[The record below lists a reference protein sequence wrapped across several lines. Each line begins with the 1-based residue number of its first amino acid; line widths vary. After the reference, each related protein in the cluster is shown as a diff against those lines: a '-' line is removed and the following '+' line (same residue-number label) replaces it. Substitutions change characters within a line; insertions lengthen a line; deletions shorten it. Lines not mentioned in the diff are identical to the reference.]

1 MPGKIILFIA
11 SEKGY
16 TAFSAVVM
24 QNYAHKIGAV
34 VTFKETDV
42 AKSWDNDI
50 REECIHSKIP
60 FYFWADIKNNM
71 FAVMQEHD
79 CKYAVTISWKYLLPV
94 EINKYLKYPPIVF
107 HDSLL
112 PKYRGFSPT
121 PTAIMCGETEI
132 GVTAILANEQVDQGE
147 ILVQKS
153 VYIPETMY
161 IEDII
166 SKQSALCADM
176 LIEIIQKIEVDALTG
191 VPQNEDDATYSI
203 WRNIEDCHI
212 DWNKSAKE
220 IYDFVRAVGS
230 PYPGAFTF
238 LNGEKIYIKRTEIAE
253 DLKFIIRD
261 CGKIWRIA
269 DNQPEV
275 ICGKG
280 ILRIVSAAYEDGE
293 GVAFHRVRCRLK

>member
-60 FYFWADIKNNM
+60 FYFWADVKNNM

-132 GVTAILANEQVDQGE
+132 GVTAIFANEQVDQGE

-166 SKQSALCADM
+166 SKQSALCADI

-275 ICGKG
+275 ICGNG

>member
-132 GVTAILANEQVDQGE
+132 GVTAIFANEQVDQEE

-153 VYIPETMY
+153 VYIPKTMY

>member
-166 SKQSALCADM
+166 
-176 LIEIIQKIEVDALTG
+176 
-191 VPQNEDDATYSI
+191 
-203 WRNIEDCHI
+203 
-212 DWNKSAKE
+212 
-220 IYDFVRAVGS
+220 
-230 PYPGAFTF
+230 
-238 LNGEKIYIKRTEIAE
+238 
-253 DLKFIIRD
+253 
-261 CGKIWRIA
+261 
-269 DNQPEV
+269 
-275 ICGKG
+275 
-280 ILRIVSAAYEDGE
+280 
-293 GVAFHRVRCRLK
+293 

>member
-1 MPGKIILFIA
+1 
-11 SEKGY
+11 
-16 TAFSAVVM
+16 
-24 QNYAHKIGAV
+24 
-34 VTFKETDV
+34 
-42 AKSWDNDI
+42 
-50 REECIHSKIP
+50 
-60 FYFWADIKNNM
+60 M

-132 GVTAILANEQVDQGE
+132 GVTAIFANEQVDQGE

-153 VYIPETMY
+153 VYIPKTMY

>member
-94 EINKYLKYPPIVF
+94 EI
-107 HDSLL
+107 
-112 PKYRGFSPT
+112 
-121 PTAIMCGETEI
+121 
-132 GVTAILANEQVDQGE
+132 
-147 ILVQKS
+147 
-153 VYIPETMY
+153 
-161 IEDII
+161 
-166 SKQSALCADM
+166 
-176 LIEIIQKIEVDALTG
+176 
-191 VPQNEDDATYSI
+191 
-203 WRNIEDCHI
+203 
-212 DWNKSAKE
+212 
-220 IYDFVRAVGS
+220 YDFVRAVGS

>member
-94 EINKYLKYPPIVF
+94 EINKYLKYPPSFCSICQKQAGRLLKRCPFRQIWTNLHFSVDF
-107 HDSLL
+107 FQVPRYNKFRSLTRVNAWR
-112 PKYRGFSPT
+112 YS
-121 PTAIMCGETEI
+121 
-132 GVTAILANEQVDQGE
+132 
-147 ILVQKS
+147 S
-153 VYIPETMY
+153 V
-161 IEDII
+161 
-166 SKQSALCADM
+166 
-176 LIEIIQKIEVDALTG
+176 G
-191 VPQNEDDATYSI
+191 
-203 WRNIEDCHI
+203 
-212 DWNKSAKE
+212 
-220 IYDFVRAVGS
+220 
-230 PYPGAFTF
+230 
-238 LNGEKIYIKRTEIAE
+238 
-253 DLKFIIRD
+253 
-261 CGKIWRIA
+261 
-269 DNQPEV
+269 
-275 ICGKG
+275 
-280 ILRIVSAAYEDGE
+280 
-293 GVAFHRVRCRLK
+293 

>member
-24 QNYAHKIGAV
+24 QDYAHKIGAV

-161 IEDII
+161 IED
-166 SKQSALCADM
+166 
-176 LIEIIQKIEVDALTG
+176 
-191 VPQNEDDATYSI
+191 
-203 WRNIEDCHI
+203 CHI

>member
-16 TAFSAVVM
+16 TAFSTVVM
-24 QNYAHKIGAV
+24 QNYANKIGAV

-50 REECIHSKIP
+50 REECIRSKIP

-94 EINKYLKYPPIVF
+94 EINKYLKYPPVVF

-132 GVTAILANEQVDQGE
+132 GVTAIFANEQVDQGE

-166 SKQSALCADM
+166 SKQSALCADI

-261 CGKIWRIA
+261 CGKIWRIV

-275 ICGKG
+275 ICGNG

>member
-161 IEDII
+161 AEDII

-176 LIEIIQKIEVDALTG
+176 LIEIIKSIIFGIVEGITEWLPSISTG
-191 VPQNEDDATYSI
+191 HLI
-203 WRNIEDCHI
+203 
-212 DWNKSAKE
+212 
-220 IYDFVRAVGS
+220 
-230 PYPGAFTF
+230 
-238 LNGEKIYIKRTEIAE
+238 
-253 DLKFIIRD
+253 
-261 CGKIWRIA
+261 
-269 DNQPEV
+269 
-275 ICGKG
+275 
-280 ILRIVSAAYEDGE
+280 
-293 GVAFHRVRCRLK
+293 

>member
-132 GVTAILANEQVDQGE
+132 GVTAIFANEQVDQGE

-153 VYIPETMY
+153 VYIPKTMY

-166 SKQSALCADM
+166 SKQSVLCADM